1 MMISSDY
8 RKLSEDGAERKIQGE
23 ISGNFINFTNNG
35 SAHRYSIDTNTASIL
50 HARANSV
57 TPWGSVLELFSVGFV
72 IGWICFTLFC
82 FLLKH
87 PPVNPMQMSAVLC
100 WAIMITFIVDI
111 IFQFMISWHNDA
123 VCHGRFVINCFL
135 HHTVSISFLVTPL
148 VYDER
153 KYYIIMLLF
162 LSVEVNTLFLKIR
175 RVVKKFTWRYQ
186 IIHFLFL
193 FSWFL
198 QRAVMF
204 PALTIYLWYIWY
216 VERGHKLELF
226 LNACIMAVFLN
237 CLYILWT
244 INLLGKQKNPILV
257 EATIAHIH
265 EKPGMVVPG
274 NNSMNS
280 MREPLTPSNTSAE
293 TGNEILI

>member
-1 MMISSDY
+1 MSVHVY
-8 RKLSEDGAERKIQGE
+8 RKLSEGSPDSSPTSDSILP
-23 ISGNFINFTNNG
+23 NFKQKLSVDTTG
-35 SAHRYSIDTNTASIL
+35 LDTNTASIL

-57 TPWGSVLELFSVGFV
+57 TPWGSFLELLSVGFV

-82 FLLKH
+82 FILKD

-100 WAIMITFIVDI
+100 WAIMITFLVDI
-111 IFQFMISWHNDA
+111 TFQFLISLANDS

-135 HHTVSISFLVTPL
+135 HHTVSISFLVVPL

-175 RVVKKFTWRYQ
+175 RVLKKFTCRYQ
-186 IIHFLFL
+186 TIHFLFL
-193 FSWFL
+193 LSWFI
-198 QRAVMF
+198 QRTLMF
-204 PALTIYLWYIWY
+204 PVLTIYLWYIWW

-226 LNACIMAVFLN
+226 LNACIMAIFLN
-237 CLYILWT
+237 CLYVLWT

-265 EKPGMVVPG
+265 ERPGMDQPL
-274 NNSMNS
+274 
-280 MREPLTPSNTSAE
+280 REPLTNDSHV
-293 TGNEILI
+293 